1 MNFCGVFFFHSF
13 FENRLQNIAICD
25 TINTELSKWERWR
38 MKRKIE
44 VVAAL
49 IRRETDGKQ
58 EIMIC
63 QRSAKK
69 SNGLLWEF
77 VGGKVE
83 VGETREDALIREC
96 REELDITVAPKDIYA
111 ETDYEYPDAFVH
123 LTLFSAKIV
132 NGVPCLKEH
141 ADLRW
146 ITVPEISDFQFCP
159 ADKDFLAK
167 IRFDYAKEKIKIGKW
182 KHFKGNC
189 YEVIGIAKHSETLEP
204 MVVYRA
210 LYGDGTIWTRPAM
223 MWLEEVTRDGN
234 TFPRFSYQEE
244 SLQ

>member
-1 MNFCGVFFFHSF
+1 
-13 FENRLQNIAICD
+13 
-25 TINTELSKWERWR
+25 
-38 MKRKIE
+38 MKRRIE

-49 IRRETDGKQ
+49 IRRETEGEQK
-58 EIMIC
+58 IMIG
-63 QRSAKK
+63 RRNAEK

-83 VGETREDALIREC
+83 AGETLEAALIREC
-96 REELDITVAPKDIYA
+96 REELEITVAPKQIYE
-111 ETDYEYPDAFVH
+111 ETEYEYPDVFVH
-123 LTLFSAKIV
+123 LSLFCAEIV
-132 NGVPCLKEH
+132 GGEPCLKEH

-146 ITVPEISDFQFCP
+146 ITPPEISLFQFCP

-167 IRFDYAKEKIKIGKW
+167 ILYDYAKEQIKIGKW

-189 YEVIGIAKHSETLEP
+189 YEVVGIAKHSETLEP

-210 LYGDGTIWTRPAM
+210 LYGDGVFWTRPAL
-223 MWLEEVTRDGN
+223 MWLEKITRDGH